1 MIQITKIYIL
11 NFLELNQPT
20 SLCRRALMF
29 VCGIKNNENVEV
41 EDDANYNLNSLEQT
55 SKEKLLLNLFL
66 FIILSTGGGLYL
78 FWSLG

>member
-1 MIQITKIYIL
+1 
-11 NFLELNQPT
+11 
-20 SLCRRALMF
+20 MF